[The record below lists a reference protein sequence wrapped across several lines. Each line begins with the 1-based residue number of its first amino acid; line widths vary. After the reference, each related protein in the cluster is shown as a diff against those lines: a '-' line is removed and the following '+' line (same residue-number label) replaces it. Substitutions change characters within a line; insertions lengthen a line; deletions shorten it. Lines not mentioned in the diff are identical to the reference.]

1 MKMSVNQQIF
11 SEAYQAQVYQDT
23 GLIIGPKNTFIS
35 NPDQGAT
42 PSPGATQVYRLNPST
57 HGRAVITGIFLEN
70 YVQASVTVGTSG
82 SITSLN
88 LVPYFGAVQIQSLEV
103 WTNGLMISKIDDLDI
118 LTKTFAYND
127 YSEFLIL
134 RDQLGATP
142 TTSLA
147 TPTPINTFRLDLSQ
161 YVGIF
166 SQPFPLWLLNS
177 DLEIRIVY
185 ALGTLPNGGSFVQ
198 YSGTALSNPAIT
210 YVQPSQLYVTYQTI
224 GAELGAIMSKN
235 PVDIMDYQSLRIPLQ
250 ITNGSLNQQ
259 FLLSQLNS
267 NNVIILWLVARL
279 QSDLTNSSGAPT
291 FTNFQIIP
299 SYSLVSQG
307 VRITGKHFD
316 ITTGYFNNIML
327 AEDNYP
333 GMRQLYNS
341 NLYAINYSSDV
352 SASFAEGKN
361 SYSGARSFMDIS
373 DANLQ
378 ITYTIAPPNQNI
390 DVVASVMRLWR
401 IEKDGTVVQVPVY

>member
-142 TTSLA
+142 TTSL
-147 TPTPINTFRLDLSQ
+147 
-161 YVGIF
+161 G
-166 SQPFPLWLLNS
+166 WMG
-177 DLEIRIVY
+177 E
-185 ALGTLPNGGSFVQ
+185 
-198 YSGTALSNPAIT
+198 
-210 YVQPSQLYVTYQTI
+210 
-224 GAELGAIMSKN
+224 
-235 PVDIMDYQSLRIPLQ
+235 
-250 ITNGSLNQQ
+250 
-259 FLLSQLNS
+259 
-267 NNVIILWLVARL
+267 
-279 QSDLTNSSGAPT
+279 
-291 FTNFQIIP
+291 
-299 SYSLVSQG
+299 
-307 VRITGKHFD
+307 
-316 ITTGYFNNIML
+316 
-327 AEDNYP
+327 
-333 GMRQLYNS
+333 
-341 NLYAINYSSDV
+341 
-352 SASFAEGKN
+352 
-361 SYSGARSFMDIS
+361 
-373 DANLQ
+373 
-378 ITYTIAPPNQNI
+378 
-390 DVVASVMRLWR
+390 
-401 IEKDGTVVQVPVY
+401 